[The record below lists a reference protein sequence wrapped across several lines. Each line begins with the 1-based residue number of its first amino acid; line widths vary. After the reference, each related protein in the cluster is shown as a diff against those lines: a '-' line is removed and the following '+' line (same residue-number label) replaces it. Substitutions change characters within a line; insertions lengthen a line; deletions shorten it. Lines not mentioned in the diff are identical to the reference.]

1 MKKITT
7 VVMAA
12 VALLAMADPAGASA
26 QWQHNHVNLTQ
37 NAQVQLTGQ
46 FGLVSQEVGGVECQ
60 IDATMQLLAG
70 TTTANVTNF
79 GVDLTEAGST
89 VTSKCRVDSTTESF
103 GCTDV
108 AQVTVAGLPWT
119 AHAVST
125 QTIAIT
131 TGTIQF
137 HKHGGIFC
145 PKTKQFTPGTIH
157 VTTSTAN
164 TWTTGQLSGSLIA
177 HHGVTAPSTANAH
190 VTITPA
196 GTYGVA

>member
-1 MKKITT
+1 MKRITT
-7 VVMAA
+7 MVMGATLFALA
-12 VALLAMADPAGASA
+12 VPAGASA
-26 QWQHNHVNLTQ
+26 VWQHHSVNLSQ

-46 FGLVSQEVGGVECQ
+46 FGLQGEVGGVECQ
-60 IDATMQLLAG
+60 IDATMQLVAG
-70 TTTANVTNF
+70 TTTANITSF

-89 VTSKCRVDSTTESF
+89 VTSKCRVDATTESF
-103 GCTDV
+103 GCSDV

-119 AHAVST
+119 AHAIST
-125 QTIAIT
+125 QTITIT

-157 VTTSTAN
+157 LTTTTAA
-164 TWTTGQLSGSLIA
+164 TWTRAEPSGILFA
-177 HHGVTAPSTANAH
+177 HHGGGSGNGSPQGQLG
-190 VTITPA
+190 ITPS